1 MSYLSREIHGISEYI
16 AMAVHQG
23 VKSFHAKNLEI
34 SLYWTLWCLQEIS
47 TNNSLLSDRHRRCKI
62 AITEKWARIKQTPDA
77 AEYDEFF
84 AIPVYR
90 LKQFSMECREK
101 K

>member
-34 SLYWTLWCLQEIS
+34 SLYWTLWCFQEIS
-47 TNNSLLSDRHRRCKI
+47 ANNSLLSDRHRRCKI
-62 AITEKWARIKQTPDA
+62 AIKQTPDA

-84 AIPVYR
+84 ALPVYR